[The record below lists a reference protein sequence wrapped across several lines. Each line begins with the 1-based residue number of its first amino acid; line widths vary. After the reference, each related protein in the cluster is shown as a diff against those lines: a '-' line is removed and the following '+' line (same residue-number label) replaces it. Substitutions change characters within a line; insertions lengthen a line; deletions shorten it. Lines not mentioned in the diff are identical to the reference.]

1 EIPTPERVSTSIQA
15 LEDIL
20 HPRRCTGRGYKVP
33 DLNHVLRARLELM
46 IGFLRLYKAAR
57 HTGWGRCA
65 DMMAI
70 AAGKGAWLSRMIR
83 QWTVLFCK
91 NHDDLP
97 TAEYGK
103 FNSSVLED
111 EDLSNDIHLHLQSL
125 GKWIRAENLVHYVL
139 TPEFQQRFKLKK
151 GISLRTA
158 QRWMK
163 RMEYRWQA
171 EPK

>member
-1 EIPTPERVSTSIQA
+1 PSTSG
-15 LEDIL
+15 
-20 HPRRCTGRGYKVP
+20 CKVP
-33 DLNHVLRARLELM
+33 ELNHVLRARLEL
-46 IGFLRLYKAAR
+46 IVGFLRLYRAAG
-57 HTGWGRCA
+57 HTGWIKCA
-65 DMMAI
+65 DMMAA

-83 QWTVLFCK
+83 QWTILFCK
-91 NHDDLP
+91 DHNNLP

-111 EDLSNDIHLHLQSL
+111 EDLANDIHLHLQSL
-125 GKWIRAENLVHYVL
+125 GKWIRADDIVRYVA
-139 TPEFQQRFKLKK
+139 TAEFQQRFTLKK

-163 RMEYRWQA
+163 RMEYRWET